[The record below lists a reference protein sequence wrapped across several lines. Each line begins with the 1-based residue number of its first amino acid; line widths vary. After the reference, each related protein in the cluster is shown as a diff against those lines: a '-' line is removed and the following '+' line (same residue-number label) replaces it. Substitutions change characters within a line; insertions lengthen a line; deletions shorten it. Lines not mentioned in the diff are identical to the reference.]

1 MASRNPPPS
10 RGSFGNFNNNNVTG
24 FRAAVSPYAF
34 TATPALNTPNNSQP
48 RPAQLRAESRT
59 NSAPSAPPGQSKHN
73 YPGVIPPRGQHHF
86 AAGSVSYPSSS
97 DSSVRSQRSKDD
109 SALLARPRAAE
120 HRPRPLSTA
129 EITLPP
135 LSFTPSPS
143 TSTSSKPAP
152 NRYRRGQHQNNSIQ
166 LPPVNK
172 TAPTSGSLFPTDKNL
187 ISVPSVPT
195 HTRGASADDAH
206 IDKPQST
213 SELAKR
219 YRRRSLGSLDT
230 TNLANFVPGEFS
242 PSPHSNAALSTDS
255 NNDDGTT
262 VPARPASSVSDP
274 PIMLDNR

>member
-24 FRAAVSPYAF
+24 FRTPVSPYAF
-34 TATPALNTPNNSQP
+34 TTTPALNTPNTPQP
-48 RPAQLRAESRT
+48 RPAQLRADSRT
-59 NSAPSAPPGQSKHN
+59 NSAPSVPQGQPKHN

-97 DSSVRSQRSKDD
+97 DSSVHSQRSKDD
-109 SALLARPRAAE
+109 SALLARPR
-120 HRPRPLSTA
+120 RLSTA

-143 TSTSSKPAP
+143 TSTPSKPAP

-230 TNLANFVPGEFS
+230 ANLANFVPGEFS
-242 PSPHSNAALSTDS
+242 PSPHSNAALSSDS
-255 NNDDGTT
+255 VNDDTAAP
-262 VPARPASSVSDP
+262 PARPASSVCYP
-274 PIMLDNR
+274 W

>member
-24 FRAAVSPYAF
+24 FRPAVAPYAF
-34 TATPALNTPNNSQP
+34 TSTPALNTPDSPQP
-48 RPAQLRAESRT
+48 RPAHLKMDSRT
-59 NSAPSAPPGQSKHN
+59 NSAPSVPQGQPKHN
-73 YPGVIPPRGQHHF
+73 YPGVIPPRGHHF

-109 SALLARPRAAE
+109 SALLARSRPTA

-143 TSTSSKPAP
+143 TTTSKPAP

-166 LPPVNK
+166 LPPPNNTV
-172 TAPTSGSLFPTDKNL
+172 PTSGSLFPTDKNL
-187 ISVPSVPT
+187 VSVPKLPT

-206 IDKPQST
+206 IDKAQS
-213 SELAKR
+213 SDLAKR

-230 TNLANFVPGEFS
+230 ANLGKFVPGEFS
-242 PSPHSNAALSTDS
+242 PSPHSNAALS
-255 NNDDGTT
+255 NDFNIDDPTSL
-262 VPARPASSVSDP
+262 PSRPASSVSL
-274 PIMLDNR
+274 IL